1 MFAENPIQ
9 RRQSTQIKVGNVLI
23 GGDAPIAVQSMT
35 NTRTTDVAA
44 TVAQIQAIAAA
55 GADLVRVSV
64 PTMEAAEAFK
74 LIKQQSPI
82 PLVADIHFDYR
93 IALKVAEYG
102 VDCLRIN
109 PGNIGRE
116 DRIRAVVDAAKD
128 YNIPIRIG
136 VNGGSLEA
144 DIQEKYREP
153 TPEALVESAMRHVDI
168 LDRLNFDQFKV
179 SVKASDVFLAVGA
192 YRLLAKQIK
201 QPLHLGITEAGGA
214 RAGAVKSAIGLGMLL
229 AEGIGDTLRISL
241 AADPVEEVKVAFD
254 ILKSLRIRS
263 RGINFIACPS
273 CSRQEF
279 DVIKTMNELEQRLED
294 VVDPLTVSVI
304 GCVVNGPGEA
314 LISDLGVAGANRKSG
329 FYINGERQ
337 RLRLDNEQIA
347 EQLEQQVRQYLQQR
361 IAVKQV

>member
-1 MFAENPIQ
+1 MFAENPIK
-9 RRQSTQIKVGNVLI
+9 RRHSTQIKVGNVLI

-35 NTRTTDVAA
+35 NTRTTDVDA
-44 TVAQIQAIAAA
+44 TVAQIRAIAAA

-192 YRLLAKQIK
+192 YRLLATQIK

-294 VVDPLTVSVI
+294 IVDPLTVSVI

-314 LISDLGVAGANRKSG
+314 LVSDLGVAGANRKSG

-337 RLRLDNEQIA
+337 RLRLDNEHIA
-347 EQLEQQVRQYLQQR
+347 TQLEQQVRQYLQQR
-361 IAVKQV
+361 ITVKQL